1 MRFDPRQSL
10 VFVSGQV
17 FGPQGELDL
26 VFAIDTGATYSLVS
40 RRALLR
46 LGYNP
51 FLTMPARFFNTDDVR
66 TADLLRI
73 QQIRLLDH
81 TWEKT
86 EVVMHDL
93 PAASGVDGL
102 IGLDLLRGKR
112 LTLDFRLGEL
122 TLD

>member
-1 MRFDPRQSL
+1 
-10 VFVSGQV
+10 
-17 FGPQGELDL
+17 
-26 VFAIDTGATYSLVS
+26 
-40 RRALLR
+40 
-46 LGYNP
+46 
-51 FLTMPARFFNTDDVR
+51 MPARFFNTDDVR
-66 TADLLRI
+66 TADLLRV
-73 QQIRLLDH
+73 QQIRVLDH
-81 TWEKT
+81 TWENI